1 MSHDHERLGTS
12 RFILSGRS
20 GSDSR
25 FSIRESRFEP
35 HQRCQFP
42 SARNLSTMLQSTKVS
57 VNWDLVE
64 VALFGQK
71 KKYSPR
77 VLINIYYPCC
87 NLCSAFGNPRKVYFL
102 IRRVFV
108 PKTILD
114 SLKGE
119 SIG

>member
-1 MSHDHERLGTS
+1 MTTNDLAHQD
-12 RFILSGRS
+12 FILSDRS

-42 SARNLSTMLQSTKVS
+42 SAINLSTMLQSTKVS

-71 KKYSPR
+71 KNTLPECLSIFIIP
-77 VLINIYYPCC
+77 VVI
-87 NLCSAFGNPRKVYFL
+87 
-102 IRRVFV
+102 FV
-108 PKTILD
+108 QLLVIQEKFTF
-114 SLKGE
+114 
-119 SIG
+119 